1 VKALQGVDGH
11 VEWVEAERPA
21 CDAGQVRI
29 RVAAAGL
36 NRADL
41 LQMKGLY
48 PPPPGASPYM
58 GLECAG
64 VVEEVGAGA
73 DWRVGDRVCALLAS
87 GAMAEEVVVDAR
99 HVLPVPEG
107 LSLHEAAA
115 LPEVY
120 ATAWLN
126 IFQLGGVKAG
136 EKVLVHAGASGVGSA
151 AIQLCKAFGSPV
163 WVSVGSPDR
172 LAYCEALGAAGGV
185 VRNENLDAL
194 EGFGPF
200 DVILDPVGASYGEL
214 NLKLLAR
221 DGRWVIIGLMGGRKF
236 ELDLAQVLGKR
247 LEITGST
254 LRNRDDG
261 FKAELLRELQ
271 QQVWPLF
278 AEGRLSPQLV
288 DTYPVEFA
296 QAAYAELETNQ
307 VSGKLVMVIDPSQA
321 CAAKGAQSTPK
332 AFKTSSE
339 SAIHWSGHARAAPH
353 PGSPHAGDLPSATTA
368 SHCANRNR
376 NSPPPGFPV
385 PDPATPATG

>member
-1 VKALQGVDGH
+1 MKALQGVDGH
-11 VEWVEAERPA
+11 VAWVEAERPA

-64 VVEEVGAGA
+64 VVAEVGAGA
-73 DWRVGDRVCALLAS
+73 DRRVGDRVCALLAS

-126 IFQLGGVKAG
+126 IFQLGAVKAG

-151 AIQLCKAFGSPV
+151 AIQLCKAFGNPV
-163 WVSVGSPDR
+163 WVSVGSQDR
-172 LAYCEALGAAGGV
+172 LNHCQALGAAGGV
-185 VRNENLDAL
+185 VRNQNLDEL

-221 DGRWVIIGLMGGRKF
+221 DGRWVIIGVMGGRKF
-236 ELDLAQVLGKR
+236 EVDLAQVLGKR
-247 LEITGST
+247 AQITGST

-261 FKAELLRELQ
+261 FKAELLRDLQ

-278 AEGRLSPQLV
+278 SERRLSPLLV
-288 DTYPVEFA
+288 DTYAVEFA
-296 QAAYAELETNQ
+296 QAAYAELEGNQ
-307 VSGKLVMVIDPSQA
+307 VSGKLVIVIDPS
-321 CAAKGAQSTPK
+321 
-332 AFKTSSE
+332 
-339 SAIHWSGHARAAPH
+339 
-353 PGSPHAGDLPSATTA
+353 L
-368 SHCANRNR
+368 
-376 NSPPPGFPV
+376 V
-385 PDPATPATG
+385 

>member
-1 VKALQGVDGH
+1 MKALQGVDGH
-11 VEWVEAERPA
+11 VAWVEAERPA

-41 LQMKGLY
+41 LQKAGLY

-64 VVEEVGAGA
+64 IIEEVGAGA
-73 DWRVGDRVCALLAS
+73 DWRVGDRVCALLA
-87 GAMAEEVVVDAR
+87 GGGMAEEVVVDAR

-115 LPEVY
+115 IPEVY

-126 IFQLGGVKAG
+126 IFQLGGLKAG

-151 AIQLCKAFGSPV
+151 AIQLCKAFGNPV
-163 WVSVGSPDR
+163 WVSVGSDER
-172 LAYCEALGAAGGV
+172 LAYCQALGAAGGV
-185 VRNENLDAL
+185 VRNANLDAL
-194 EGFGPF
+194 EQLGPF
-200 DVILDPVGASYGEL
+200 DVILDPVGASYGPL

-221 DGRWVIIGLMGGRKF
+221 DGRWVIIGLMGGRKV
-236 ELDLAQVLGKR
+236 ELDLALVLGKR
-247 LEITGST
+247 LQVTGST

-261 FKAELLRELQ
+261 FKAELLRELG

-278 AEGRLSPQLV
+278 AEGRLSVQLV

-296 QAAYAELETNQ
+296 EAAYAELASNQ
-307 VSGKLVMVIDPSQA
+307 VSGKLVLVIDPSLA
-321 CAAKGAQSTPK
+321 
-332 AFKTSSE
+332 
-339 SAIHWSGHARAAPH
+339 
-353 PGSPHAGDLPSATTA
+353 
-368 SHCANRNR
+368 
-376 NSPPPGFPV
+376 
-385 PDPATPATG
+385 

>member
-11 VEWVEAERPA
+11 VAWVEAERPA

-41 LQMKGLY
+41 LQKAGLY

-64 VVEEVGAGA
+64 IIEEVGAGA
-73 DWRVGDRVCALLAS
+73 NWRVGDRVCALLA
-87 GAMAEEVVVDAR
+87 GGGMAEEVVVDAR

-115 LPEVY
+115 IPEVY

-126 IFQLGGVKAG
+126 IFQLGGLKAG

-151 AIQLCKAFGSPV
+151 AIQLCKAFGNPV
-163 WVSVGSPDR
+163 WVSVGSAER
-172 LAYCEALGAAGGV
+172 LAYCQGLGAAGGV
-185 VRNENLDAL
+185 VRNANLDDL
-194 EGFGPF
+194 EQLGPF
-200 DVILDPVGASYGEL
+200 DVILDPVGAGYGPL

-221 DGRWVIIGLMGGRKF
+221 DGRWVIIGLMGGRKV
-236 ELDLAQVLGKR
+236 ELDLALVLGKR

-261 FKAELLRELQ
+261 FKAELLRELG

-278 AEGRLSPQLV
+278 SEGRLKPQLV
-288 DTYPVEFA
+288 DTYPVAFA
-296 QAAYAELETNQ
+296 EAAYTELASNQ
-307 VSGKLVMVIDPSQA
+307 VSGKLVLVIDPSLA
-321 CAAKGAQSTPK
+321 
-332 AFKTSSE
+332 
-339 SAIHWSGHARAAPH
+339 
-353 PGSPHAGDLPSATTA
+353 
-368 SHCANRNR
+368 
-376 NSPPPGFPV
+376 
-385 PDPATPATG
+385 

>member
-1 VKALQGVDGH
+1 MKALQGVDGH
-11 VEWVEAERPA
+11 VTWVEAERPT

-58 GLECAG
+58 GLECSG

-73 DWRVGDRVCALLAS
+73 AWRVGDRVCALLAS

-107 LSLHEAAA
+107 LGLHEAAA

-126 IFQLGGVKAG
+126 IFQLGALKAG

-163 WVSVGSPDR
+163 WVSVGSADR
-172 LAYCEALGAAGGV
+172 LAYCQALGAAGGV
-185 VRNENLDAL
+185 VRNQNLDAL
-194 EGFGPF
+194 EGLGPF

-221 DGRWVIIGLMGGRKF
+221 DGRWVIIGLMGGRTF

-247 LEITGST
+247 LGITGST
-254 LRNRDDG
+254 LRNRDDS

-278 AEGRLSPQLV
+278 SEGRLSPQLV

-296 QAAYAELETNQ
+296 QAGYAELETNQ
-307 VSGKLVMVIDPSQA
+307 VSGKLVMVIDPSLA
-321 CAAKGAQSTPK
+321 
-332 AFKTSSE
+332 
-339 SAIHWSGHARAAPH
+339 
-353 PGSPHAGDLPSATTA
+353 
-368 SHCANRNR
+368 
-376 NSPPPGFPV
+376 
-385 PDPATPATG
+385 

>member
-1 VKALQGVDGH
+1 MKALQGEDGH
-11 VEWVEAERPA
+11 VEWVEAVRPA
-21 CDAGQVRI
+21 LDAGQVRI

-64 VVEEVGAGA
+64 VIEEVGPGA

-126 IFQLGGVKAG
+126 IFQLGNLKAG

-151 AIQLCKAFGSPV
+151 AIQLCKAFGNPV
-163 WVSVGSPDR
+163 YVSVGSQDR

-185 VRNENLDAL
+185 VRNENLEAL

-288 DTYPVEFA
+288 DTYPVAFA
-296 QAAYAELETNQ
+296 QAAYAALESNQ
-307 VSGKLVMVIDPSQA
+307 VSGKLVMVIDPS
-321 CAAKGAQSTPK
+321 
-332 AFKTSSE
+332 
-339 SAIHWSGHARAAPH
+339 
-353 PGSPHAGDLPSATTA
+353 L
-368 SHCANRNR
+368 
-376 NSPPPGFPV
+376 V
-385 PDPATPATG
+385 

>member
-1 VKALQGVDGH
+1 VKALQGEDGH

-21 CDAGQVRI
+21 LDAGQVRI

-64 VVEEVGAGA
+64 IIEEVGPGA
-73 DWRVGDRVCALLAS
+73 DWRVGERVCALLAS

-126 IFQLGGVKAG
+126 IFQLGAVKAG

-151 AIQLCKAFGSPV
+151 AIQLCKAFGNPV
-163 WVSVGSPDR
+163 YVSVGSQDR

-185 VRNENLDAL
+185 VRNENLVAL
-194 EGFGPF
+194 EGVGPF
-200 DVILDPVGASYGEL
+200 EVILDPVGASYGEL

-261 FKAELLRELQ
+261 FKAELLRELL

-278 AEGRLSPQLV
+278 AEGRLSAQLV

-307 VSGKLVMVIDPSQA
+307 VSGKLVMVIDPS
-321 CAAKGAQSTPK
+321 
-332 AFKTSSE
+332 
-339 SAIHWSGHARAAPH
+339 
-353 PGSPHAGDLPSATTA
+353 L
-368 SHCANRNR
+368 
-376 NSPPPGFPV
+376 V
-385 PDPATPATG
+385 